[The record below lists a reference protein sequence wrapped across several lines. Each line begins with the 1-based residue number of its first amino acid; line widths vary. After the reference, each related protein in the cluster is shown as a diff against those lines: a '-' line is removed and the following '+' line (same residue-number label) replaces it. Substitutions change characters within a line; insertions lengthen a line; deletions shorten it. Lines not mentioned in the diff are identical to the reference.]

1 MTIMT
6 NMASMDHH
14 IQRRVPFPNGPTSHP
29 IPNNGYMGPQTQNNG
44 YPVSQAQALR
54 VGPYMGTANTMMQH
68 GPGDSIANLAHGFG
82 AMGLHHP
89 PASRSSLQVAP
100 AATMTNDYNNNGA
113 MHSQG
118 SYYVPSGQQMNYL
131 GGHLVHNSTIPQ
143 ASNVLHHQGGH
154 YMQQPVPQ
162 NLYLSQIGLENAHS
176 AQAVVPYHAASQWS
190 SRVPSGASH
199 AMPTLVGTRRGSLSS
214 NEEQIP
220 STPYHPYGYGDI
232 TVIERSPPG
241 VFASNTPSPASY
253 NQVQY
258 TQLAAKNLAPI
269 PVQFQLLL
277 KQDPAIPR
285 AIPAPSSPA
294 KPLDRCLENK
304 NGETNVYIRGLL
316 PETTDEMLHAW
327 GIRFGDIASSKSIID
342 HKNGLCKGYVSCHRQ
357 GPR

>member
-6 NMASMDHH
+6 NMASLDHH

-29 IPNNGYMGPQTQNNG
+29 IQNHGYMGGQTQNNG

-54 VGPYMGTANTMMQH
+54 VGPYMGTANAMMQH
-68 GPGDSIANLAHGFG
+68 GPGDSMANLAHGFG

-89 PASRSSLQVAP
+89 SANRSSLQVAP
-100 AATMTNDYNNNGA
+100 AATMTNEYNNNGA

-118 SYYVPSGQQMNYL
+118 GYYVPSGPYL
-131 GGHLVHNSTIPQ
+131 NGHLVHNTTGPQ
-143 ASNVLHHQGGH
+143 ASNVMHHQAGP
-154 YMQQPVPQ
+154 YMQQSGPQ
-162 NLYLSQIGLENAHS
+162 NVYLSQMGLENAHS
-176 AQAVVPYHAASQWS
+176 AQAVVPYHPANHWG

-220 STPYHPYGYGDI
+220 ATPYHHYGYGDVA
-232 TVIERSPPG
+232 VIERSPPG

-258 TQLAAKNLAPI
+258 PLTAKDLAPI

-357 GPR
+357 EPR